1 MSRQGEDPI
10 LRMGDAADTAD
21 MTLLALRY
29 DTRRGR
35 FGRVLDGDKDPGR
48 ETGAAA
54 RTEPMDLQREMKM
67 QELRE
72 RIEHDD
78 YRVDPNAVAGA
89 IVERLLAGVRRD
101 DAAGDGRQC
110 S

>member
-1 MSRQGEDPI
+1 
-10 LRMGDAADTAD
+10 
-21 MTLLALRY
+21 
-29 DTRRGR
+29 
-35 FGRVLDGDKDPGR
+35 
-48 ETGAAA
+48 
-54 RTEPMDLQREMKM
+54 MDLQREMKM

-101 DAAGDGRQC
+101 DTAGTDERA
-110 S
+110 

>member
-1 MSRQGEDPI
+1 VSRQGEDPI
-10 LRMGDAADTAD
+10 LRMGDAADTRN

-48 ETGAAA
+48 VAGAAA
-54 RTEPMDLQREMKM
+54 DTDPMDLSREMKM
-67 QELRE
+67 QEIRE

-78 YRVDPNAVAGA
+78 YRVDAQAIAGA

-101 DAAGDGRQC
+101 DSTGDDRQC

>member
-1 MSRQGEDPI
+1 
-10 LRMGDAADTAD
+10 MGDAADMLH

-35 FGRVLDGDKDPGR
+35 FGRVLSGDTNRGR
-48 ETGAAA
+48 DAGADR
-54 RTEPMDLQREMKM
+54 RTEAMDLLREMKM

-78 YRVDPNAVAGA
+78 YRVDPEAVAGA
-89 IVERLLAGVRRD
+89 IVARLLAGARRES
-101 DAAGDGRQC
+101 DAPGE
-110 S
+110 

>member
-1 MSRQGEDPI
+1 MRPGDDPI
-10 LRMGDAADTAD
+10 LRMGEAADSED

-35 FGRVLDGDKDPGR
+35 FGRRLDGDKDLAGR
-48 ETGAAA
+48 DAGAAD
-54 RTEPMDLQREMKM
+54 RTEPMDLSREMKM

-78 YRVDPNAVAGA
+78 YRVDPQKVAGA

-101 DAAGDGRQC
+101 EGDDPQC